1 MSPGLGKAV
10 LPLVVLCLLVLGVFA
25 PPVCAQ
31 APPAGKTYR
40 VGWLSPASEE
50 NGLSNLDA
58 LRKGLGQLGY
68 REGRNVRFE
77 LRWADGKTDRL
88 PALAAELA
96 RLNVDVICTAGSQA
110 TAAAKGATSKVPVVF
125 ANVAFPDQTGLVASY
140 ARPGGNVTGVAFVG
154 PEYGKRLEILKELRP
169 IFRAWP

>member
-1 MSPGLGKAV
+1 MSAGHGKAV
-10 LPLVVLCLLVLGVFA
+10 LPLVALCLLVLGVFA

-50 NGLSNLDA
+50 NGLSNLEA
-58 LRKGLGQLGY
+58 LREGLGQLGY

-88 PALAAELA
+88 PALAAQLA
-96 RLNVDVICTAGSQA
+96 GLNVDVICTAGSQA

-125 ANVAFPDQTGLVASY
+125 ANVAFPDQTGSLRAM
-140 ARPGGNVTGVAFVG
+140 RG
-154 PEYGKRLEILKELRP
+154 P
-169 IFRAWP
+169 AAM